1 MEKDS
6 QLRLEF
12 PDICGKKV
20 EGDFHGGNVTPAC
33 RQAGRTEGFY
43 FCVW

>member
-1 MEKDS
+1 MEKDT

-20 EGDFHGGNVTPAC
+20 EGDFDGGNVTSDGGVLFLYC
-33 RQAGRTEGFY
+33 GLKN
-43 FCVW
+43 